1 MRCLLLDRDDPRVLM
16 EQRDGTCDYHLTG
29 QRRSDSPQPLLTLA
43 SDTAV
48 EALVSNLLFE
58 FNDEKTVV
66 KLGGF

>member
-1 MRCLLLDRDDPRVLM
+1 M

-29 QRRSDSPQPLLTLA
+29 QRRSDSPQPLLTLG